1 MANANP
7 SRPGGENAKA
17 EKKEKVVYKT
27 ESSAPV
33 LKGQKKDKDGTTVT
47 YN

>member
-7 SRPGGENAKA
+7 SRPGNYNAKD

-27 ESSAPV
+27 ESSSPV
-33 LKGQKKDKDGTTVT
+33 LKGEKKSKDGTTVK